1 MHHINSHYAEKH
13 SHYIDDD
20 STAGGDQHHVTH
32 NLIVVA
38 HNPLNGQIDQS
49 PSDNPDRN
57 DWDERPEDLCGERR
71 EATTPHVV

>member
-1 MHHINSHYAEKH
+1 MHHYAEKH

-57 DWDERPEDLCGERR
+57 D
-71 EATTPHVV
+71 